1 VTLWLL
7 RFAGKEW
14 RTWKSVM
21 AGDNNVAMNAT
32 VKDIL
37 YNEAFNNFAVV
48 GAREVYMRPIN
59 I

>member
-1 VTLWLL
+1 
-7 RFAGKEW
+7 
-14 RTWKSVM
+14 M

-48 GAREVYMRPIN
+48 GAREVYIRPIHSSVYL
-59 I
+59 